1 MKTKKRE
8 FYVGVRLSLTEYSV
22 LQQIAAS
29 EDISVAET
37 FRLILR
43 NEARLHNGISS
54 TSWEKPDTDDEMKHA
69 HF

>member
-8 FYVGVRLSLTEYSV
+8 FYVGVRLSLAEYSV

-43 NEARLHNGISS
+43 NEARLHSGVSS
-54 TSWEKPDTDDEMKHA
+54 TSWKKSDKDDEMMHA
-69 HF
+69 HL